1 MYMYTINTHTFMIKH
16 ERRTLRLKMYTQT
29 QHTFYTTICEVCTCY
44 SCTNMCKLLVCST
57 WVVKRIDIFYNYF
70 KLYSCTPTGHVT
82 HECAIHTHT
91 HTSQT
96 VMYYADST
104 FHIQHVNTH
113 SYTQKKKA
121 TLTSPGQPP

>member
-1 MYMYTINTHTFMIKH
+1 MIKH
-16 ERRTLRLKMYTQT
+16 ERRTLRLKMYTQA
-29 QHTFYTTICEVCTCY
+29 QHTLLSTQPYVKCAHVTRVQICV
-44 SCTNMCKLLVCST
+44 LLVCST